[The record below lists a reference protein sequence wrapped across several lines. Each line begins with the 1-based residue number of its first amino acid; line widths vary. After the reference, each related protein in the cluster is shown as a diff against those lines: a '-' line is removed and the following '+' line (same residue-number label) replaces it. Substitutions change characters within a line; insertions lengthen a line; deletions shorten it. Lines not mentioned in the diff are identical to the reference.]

1 MIGDYKMK
9 KIILSTMLA
18 FASVSLMASENASA
32 SKSGAFSSKTID
44 GAGLYKQ
51 RCSVCHGVKA
61 KKTPLKNMLPIAG
74 MDATILARITRAYR
88 DQDESHGTAHNIYR
102 ENQMMKEATNGLS
115 NQQIGA
121 IAKHINGL
129 IK

>member
-1 MIGDYKMK
+1 MK
-9 KIILSTMLA
+9 KIILSAILA
-18 FASVSLMASENASA
+18 LASVGLMASENASV
-32 SKSGAFSSKTID
+32 SKSGVFPSKQID

-51 RCSVCHGVKA
+51 HCAVCHGEKA
-61 KKTPLKNMLPIAG
+61 QKSPLKNMLPIAG

-88 DQDESHGTAHNIYR
+88 DQDESHGTAHSMYR
-102 ENQMMKEATNGLS
+102 ENQVMKEATNSLS

-121 IAKHINGL
+121 IAKHINSL